1 MSPFFPLPVKIICSE
16 WFESMRQLYDVE
28 SKLLGVAAL
37 INYKEAGFPCVSEMA
52 LFTVCVT
59 SVHV

>member
-1 MSPFFPLPVKIICSE
+1 MPA
-16 WFESMRQLYDVE
+16 DVE
-28 SKLLGVAAL
+28 SKLWGVSAL